1 MDKHPLAF
9 TNKKTHNFLICLH
22 VKCVCVYLLTPYE
35 INLKNKKYFFW
46 QKKIYHIVIVLVY
59 LFYYFLKDAND
70 EY

>member
-35 INLKNKKYFFW
+35 INLKNKKSFFL
-46 QKKIYHIVIVLVY
+46 QKKYII
-59 LFYYFLKDAND
+59 
-70 EY
+70 